1 MEKENSTNLQK
12 YSGIAEQM
20 VKMSSDCPEITKM
33 ILDIIYGDEGEG
45 NGISTISQTA
55 QRLRNPGQ
63 KRLRKASTESIVELV
78 KYIIIAEK
86 LIKDDKDANKKIL
99 SIRLKLANLKK

>member
-1 MEKENSTNLQK
+1 MKKESSTNLQK

-45 NGISTISQTA
+45 NGISTMIQIKKEHNLPETEKYF
-55 QRLRNPGQ
+55 QRWTKSN
-63 KRLRKASTESIVELV
+63 
-78 KYIIIAEK
+78 
-86 LIKDDKDANKKIL
+86 N
-99 SIRLKLANLKK
+99 

>member
-1 MEKENSTNLQK
+1 MKKESSTNLQK

-45 NGISTISQTA
+45 NGIGTIMQE
-55 QRLRNPGQ
+55 Q
-63 KRLRKASTESIVELV
+63 ES
-78 KYIIIAEK
+78 
-86 LIKDDKDANKKIL
+86 
-99 SIRLKLANLKK
+99 LKTLQVSGLTL